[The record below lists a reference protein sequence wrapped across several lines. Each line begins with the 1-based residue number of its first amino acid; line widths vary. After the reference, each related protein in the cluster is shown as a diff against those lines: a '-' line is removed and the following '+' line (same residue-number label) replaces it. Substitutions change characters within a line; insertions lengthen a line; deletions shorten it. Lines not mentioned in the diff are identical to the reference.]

1 MVCLLR
7 NLCMCELILFK
18 IDAPVV
24 IVVAISII
32 LAVIWLLW
40 LAVVRNRKLVGL
52 YTELET
58 TTKEIKALMSQIVDK
73 GDYSV
78 RTKNPNLVQ
87 CWETKN
93 CDQTTCPSYHRLDNL
108 RCWEVSG
115 TFCRGEVQGILA
127 IKLGDCRK
135 CSVYQAAR
143 QEPIFDLGETFNE
156 MILLI
161 DDAHRNVVLA
171 KDQLEIYVN
180 ELEQLVSLRTKQLTA
195 TQDMTVFALA
205 HVVDSRDPETGEHL
219 QRMRRYAQMI
229 AEVLADTGP
238 YATLIDQQFLE
249 DLYRSSPLHDIGK
262 VAVPDSILQKHGQL
276 TAEEFE
282 EMKKH
287 VVVGGQTLEMARDQ
301 VGSGTFM
308 DMAAEIARYHHEKF
322 DGTGYCAGL
331 RGQEIP
337 LSARIVALADV
348 YDALTSRRAYKPP
361 YSPDY
366 AREIIVHESG
376 AHFDPVIV
384 NAFLARFE
392 DFRDMGTQAGNEGKF
407 QAFHHQD
414 PLPEVLVGAMASR
427 K

>member
-1 MVCLLR
+1 
-7 NLCMCELILFK
+7 MCEPILLK
-18 IDAPVV
+18 IDMPIV
-24 IVVAISII
+24 IVVAISI
-32 LAVIWLLW
+32 LFVVIWLLW

-52 YTELET
+52 YTDLET

-87 CWETKN
+87 CWNAKN
-93 CDQTTCPSYHRLDNL
+93 CVQTTCPSYRHLDNL

-115 TFCRGEVQGILA
+115 TFCRGEVQGVLA
-127 IKLGDCRK
+127 LKIGDCRK

-143 QEPIFDLGETFNE
+143 QKSIFDLGETFNE

-161 DDAHRNVVLA
+161 DDAHRNVILA
-171 KDQLEIYVN
+171 KDQLEIHAGK
-180 ELEQLVSLRTKQLTA
+180 LEELVSLRTKQLTA
-195 TQDMTVFALA
+195 TQDMAVFALA

-219 QRMRRYAQMI
+219 QRMRNYAQMI
-229 AEVLADTGP
+229 AEALALAGP
-238 YATLIDQQFLE
+238 YAELIDQQFLE
-249 DLYRSSPLHDIGK
+249 NLYRSSPLHDIGK
-262 VAVPDSILQKHGQL
+262 VAVPDAILQKHGPL
-276 TAEEFE
+276 TDKEFE

-301 VGSGTFM
+301 VGLGTFM

-348 YDALTSRRAYKPP
+348 YDALTSRRIYKPP

-392 DFRDMGTQAGNEGKF
+392 DFQNVWTQAGNEGKR
-407 QAFHHQD
+407 QTFHHQD
-414 PLPEVLVGAMASR
+414 PLPTAPVCAIAPV
-427 K
+427 